1 MAKIKCGILS
11 RTTGKVGGVVGG
23 SWKGINYIREH
34 VNPANPQT
42 AAQQSQRAR
51 MRNAVKLIKPA
62 IATVLNVYVDPLT
75 RRMSGFNR
83 FIKTNINRVPPDGGM
98 ANIILTEGK
107 LSPVEVSAIERQDQ
121 TTAII
126 NVYVPY
132 TPDAHPTDKV
142 YGVVR
147 DKITG
152 AWYFGAREVNIN
164 GEDYVFI
171 NVPIAAAANDNNFN
185 AWAWRVRRNGETLV
199 DVSTSVASTITG
211 I

>member
-51 MRNAVKLIKPA
+51 MRNAVKLIKPV
-62 IATVLNVYVDPLT
+62 IAAVLNVYLDPLT

-83 FIKTNINRVPPDGGM
+83 FIKTNINRIPANGGM
-98 ANIILTEGK
+98 ANIILTQGN
-107 LSPVEVSAIERQDQ
+107 LPPVEVNAIERDNP
-121 TTAII
+121 TTVSVM
-126 NVYVPY
+126 VYLP
-132 TPDAHPTDKV
+132 PNPNARPTDMV
-142 YGVVR
+142 YAVAR
-147 DKITG
+147 SKLTG
-152 AWYFGAREVNIN
+152 AWYYGIEEVAATDEEN
-164 GEDYVFI
+164 VFVKI
-171 NVPIAAAANDNNFN
+171 PVPENVNDETLS
-185 AWAWRVRRNGETLV
+185 AWAWRIRRDGGKLV
-199 DVSTSVASTITG
+199 DVSTSIASTITG